1 MKNIQIIN
9 ICNQQYTKPGLDNLP
24 DEDAYELVAQLQERA
39 KASSQAFN
47 LVTLNWSKHPRGL
60 CIGKT
65 ATESPICVFYIT
77 EYGDYAWIEESR
89 LSVVP
94 DLNHT
99 RHFIQRPVEVG
110 MHYWFQKGS
119 DLLSSSH
126 IKAVPVGIVGPLAN
140 AYKERHAVVAKP
152 ADDKHKKKKTTDSIS
167 YIHPPPEVLQDDAD
181 FQPLKSLDELG
192 L

>member
-1 MKNIQIIN
+1 MTKIQIIN
-9 ICNQQYTKPGLDNLP
+9 LHNRESTEPHRYSLP
-24 DEDAYELVAQLQERA
+24 DEDAYELVAKLQERA

-47 LVTLNWSKHPRGL
+47 LVTLNWLKHPRGL

-65 ATESPICVFYIT
+65 TSENPICVFYVT

-119 DLLSSSH
+119 DLLSSGH
-126 IKAVPVGIVGPLAN
+126 VKAVPVGPIGPLAN
-140 AYKERHAVVAKP
+140 AYKERHSVVQKS
-152 ADDKHKKKKTTDSIS
+152 ADEKHKKKKSTDSMGF
-167 YIHPPPEVLQDDAD
+167 IHPPPEVLQDDAE

>member
-1 MKNIQIIN
+1 MKNIKIIN
-9 ICNQQYTKPGLDNLP
+9 LCNNQCSEPQPDKLP
-24 DEDAYELVAQLQERA
+24 DEEAYELVAQLQERA

-60 CIGKT
+60 CIGKSE
-65 ATESPICVFYIT
+65 TENPICVFYIT
-77 EYGDYAWIEESR
+77 EYGDYAWAEESR

-94 DLNHT
+94 DLSHT

-119 DLLSSSH
+119 DLLSSGH
-126 IKAVPVGIVGPLAN
+126 VKAVPVGPVGPLAN
-140 AYKERHAVVAKP
+140 AYKERHAVVAKRVE
-152 ADDKHKKKKTTDSIS
+152 DKHKKKKSTDSMS
-167 YIHPPPEVLQDDAD
+167 FIHPPPEVLQDDAD